1 MQVELAKHV
10 PHQFMWQYI
19 DEEEKVEKTGGKKK
33 GGKAQTKKQISY
45 AKDIDLKLPP
55 VLLKDG
61 DIIGVRIG
69 EENSTDVNDDW
80 QTEADRIAG
89 MEFRVLK
96 EEERKA
102 REEEERKKGKTG
114 FDQAYVHIDVDSED
128 EQEA

>member
-1 MQVELAKHV
+1 
-10 PHQFMWQYI
+10 MWQYI

-33 GGKAQTKKQISY
+33 GGKAQTRKQISY

-89 MEFRVLK
+89 MQFRVLK

-102 REEEERKKGKTG
+102 REEEDRKKGKAG
-114 FDQAYVHIDVDSED
+114 FD
-128 EQEA
+128 